1 MSSGE
6 RIIFLQYHCFVWNNS
21 FFAVLLFCAEQK
33 FFFGAIVPRGTF
45 FLRYHCF
52 TRNISCHIII
62 FCGTIVLFR
71 CDCSTW
77 NIFLRYHCF
86 TRNISC
92 SIIVFCGTIVFFG
105 AIVQRGIFFAVS
117 LFHTEQHLFVNMH
130 NIFNKNL

>member
-52 TRNISCHIII
+52 TRNIFCSIIVL
-62 FCGTIVLFR
+62 FCETIVLFR
-71 CDCSTW
+71 CNCSTW

-86 TRNISC
+86 TRSISC
-92 SIIVFCGTIVFFG
+92 SIIISHGTTLIRQYAQYFQQKLVKKGDFDILEYFVLKFC
-105 AIVQRGIFFAVS
+105 
-117 LFHTEQHLFVNMH
+117 HLMV
-130 NIFNKNL
+130 